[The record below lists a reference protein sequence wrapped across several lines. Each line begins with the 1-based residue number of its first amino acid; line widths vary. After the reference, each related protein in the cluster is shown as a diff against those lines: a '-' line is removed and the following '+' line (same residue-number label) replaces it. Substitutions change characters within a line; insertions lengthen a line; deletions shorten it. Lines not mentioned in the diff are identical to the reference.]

1 MSGVGLCPEPV
12 SAQPAAEVRVL
23 TLRVVAEEK
32 YRARPGWEAELRRT
46 VKTVSDIYERSF
58 QIRFQILEVR
68 PWTIGPAVPLKAI
81 MNRLQSE
88 MAIGSADVLVGFA
101 AERCEGL
108 HYGVA
113 QLFGRVAMV
122 QTGCLD
128 TAVLSNTTAEAVLSH
143 EIGHLFGAFHPGP
156 SGAGSVMRYG
166 PADRFDTQN
175 ARIIRMLR
183 LRDFTTG
190 VRGVDPA
197 MREAWS
203 AIYAEG
209 HATDEPNPLA
219 GAIAN
224 TGATLVD
231 QGKPQEAEAL
241 LREAVEVDPSAPR
254 VHTMLGLLLS
264 RQGRLP
270 EAERELATAKRLSFR
285 ETEARTELGFILL
298 KLGREEEALVE
309 LRDVI
314 RVDRREPR
322 PYVGVGMILA
332 RRSRPAE
339 AIHAFRTA
347 IAADPKYGPAHLE
360 LAAVLDSVGQ
370 PGDGWAAAERAH
382 DLGEDVPP
390 ALWQRLA
397 EKTPT
402 APPLPPTCT
411 GAPGPAI
418 DLDRPDS
425 ASRAYVTKVR
435 ERIRAHHVYPRV
447 AGEDG
452 QGGELQIEL
461 QVARSGRL
469 DCLVLRRSS
478 GSEILDR
485 YILTAVRLAQP
496 FAPIPS
502 YMPQPSL
509 TLSGVF
515 SYRPTAEPK
524 APPPPP
530 AR

>member
-1 MSGVGLCPEPV
+1 MSGVGLCPEPAL
-12 SAQPAAEVRVL
+12 AQPADVRVL
-23 TLRVVAEEK
+23 TLRVVAEEM
-32 YRARPGWEAELRRT
+32 YRARPGWDAELRRT
-46 VKTVSDIYERSF
+46 VKTVSDIYEQNFR
-58 QIRFQILEVR
+58 IRFQIQDVV
-68 PWTIGPAVPLKAI
+68 PWTIGPAVPLRTI
-81 MNRLQSE
+81 MNRLRRE
-88 MAIGSADVLVGFA
+88 MTIGSADVLVGFA

-128 TAVLSNTTAEAVLSH
+128 TAILSNTTAEAVLSH

-166 PADRFDTQN
+166 PADRFDSQN
-175 ARIIRMLR
+175 ARIIRMMR
-183 LRDFTTG
+183 ARDFTTG

-197 MREAWS
+197 IRQTWS

-209 HATDEPNPLA
+209 HASDEPNPLA

-224 TGATLVD
+224 AGSVLAAE
-231 QGKPQEAEAL
+231 GKMPEAEAL
-241 LREAVEVDPSAPR
+241 FREAAAVDPSAAR
-254 VHTMLGLLLS
+254 THTMLGFFLS
-264 RQGRLP
+264 GQGRLP
-270 EAERELATAKRLSFR
+270 EAVRELEAAKRLSFR
-285 ETEARTELGFILL
+285 ETEARTELGFVLL

-309 LRDVI
+309 LRDVLRI
-314 RVDRREPR
+314 DRRETR
-322 PYVGVGMILA
+322 AYVGVGVILA
-332 RRSRPAE
+332 RRNRVPE
-339 AIHAFRTA
+339 AISALRTA
-347 IAADPKYGPAHLE
+347 IAVDPKYGPAQLE
-360 LAAVLDSVGQ
+360 LAGVLDTVGQ
-370 PGDGWAAAERAH
+370 PAEAWAAAERAH
-382 DLGEDVPP
+382 DLGEDVPS

-397 EKTPT
+397 DKVPT
-402 APPLPPTCT
+402 APPLPPTCA

-418 DLDRPDS
+418 DLDRPDA
-425 ASRAYVTKVR
+425 ASRGYVTKVR
-435 ERIRAHHVYPRV
+435 ERIQAHHVYPRV
-447 AGEDG
+447 AGEAR
-452 QGGELQIEL
+452 QAGELQIEL
-461 QVARSGRL
+461 QLARSGRL
-469 DCLVLRRSS
+469 DCLALRRSS

-515 SYRPTAEPK
+515 SYTLVAEPK

-530 AR
+530 R